1 MLRDGQFI
9 KEPRIKIGAHY
20 VPYAKPKITSD
31 DIFMQEILSNNKSSG
46 MAPDSTGYSKIVDW
60 ILIFCIAWFGLA
72 IFVPLLKILAEN
84 LVG

>member
-9 KEPRIKIGAHY
+9 KEPNIEIGAHY

-31 DIFMQEILSNNKSSG
+31 DIFMQDILSKNGNES
-46 MAPDSTGYSKIVDW
+46 MAYDTTGNSKVVNWIV
-60 ILIFCIAWFGLA
+60 IACIVWFGLA
-72 IFVPLLKILAEN
+72 IFVPLLKILVEH

>member
-9 KEPRIKIGAHY
+9 REPRIEIGAHY
-20 VPYAKPKITSD
+20 VPYVKPKLTND
-31 DIFMQEILSNNKSSG
+31 DIFMQEILSNNGGSG
-46 MAPDSTGYSKIVDW
+46 MALDSTGNSKIIDW
-60 ILIFCIAWFGLA
+60 ILIFVIAWFGLA